1 MEDRER
7 KGRRKG
13 GRGWEGGYLVVSS
26 VMRCVRERRVV
37 VGHAAAAPQVYPSSQ
52 DVVFLLV
59 SPDST

>member
-1 MEDRER
+1 M
-7 KGRRKG
+7 
-13 GRGWEGGYLVVSS
+13 SS